1 METYDIY
8 GFGTDDMDAVR
19 CAIEEA
25 LGIHFEEH
33 ESSYL
38 GIYFLFGDPGKEQL
52 RLQRN
57 IDPFD
62 GEAAEQDFPEKPLL
76 LFVDHTRRC
85 EEIEKTFAAKLPS
98 AKLLR
103 RDQFGP
109 DLQKI
114 QDAMER
120 GVSLPHQAAS
130 IGVDLYF
137 LLQDGGQDQAE
148 VRRLV
153 ARFMES
159 LPLWGMEDVLANQA
173 EYARR
178 LASAPGELLY
188 EEMHKLFSLCDDV
201 RALREL
207 GLDIGAKDLEEM
219 DAALRAR
226 FSAEPR
232 KARLVAEDKVDDGNR
247 KWWWYADNL
256 KKGID
261 TKGD

>member
-38 GIYFLFGDPGKEQL
+38 GIYFLFGDPGEEQL

-62 GEAAEQDFPEKPLL
+62 GEAAEQNFPETPLL
-76 LFVDHTRRC
+76 LYVDHTQRC
-85 EEIEKTFAAKLPS
+85 EEIESTFAAKLPA

-109 DLQKI
+109 DLQKVR
-114 QDAMER
+114 DAIER
-120 GVSLPHQAAS
+120 GAALPHQAAS
-130 IGVDLYF
+130 IGVNLHF
-137 LLQDGGQDQAE
+137 LLRDCGQDQAE
-148 VRRLV
+148 LRRLV

-159 LPLWGMEDVLANQA
+159 LPDWGIEDVVANQA
-173 EYARR
+173 DYARR
-178 LASAPGELLY
+178 LASARRELEY
-188 EEMHKLFSLCDDV
+188 EEWHKLFSLCDDV
-201 RALREL
+201 QALREL
-207 GLDIGAKDLEEM
+207 GLTIDAEDLDEM
-219 DAALRAR
+219 EAALRAR

-232 KARLVAEDKVDDGNR
+232 IARLVAEDLANDWNR
-247 KWWWYADNL
+247 ECWWYADNL
-256 KKGID
+256 KGGSD